1 VIVYWVYLDALNKF
15 DGGIRM
21 VTGPLKTAGIFAT
34 YPGDHLSIGNGF
46 LDQVVGTALLA
57 GVILAITDQ
66 KNNKITDGL
75 TPVLI
80 GLLVFTIGLSYG
92 FNCGYAINPAR
103 DFGPRLFTS
112 MVGYGSQVFTE
123 GNYWFWVPIVAPV
136 VGAIVGSIFY
146 NVLIG
151 LQYTK
156 DRKKVNKVEEFQTSN
171 EKLVQVTTSI

>member
-1 VIVYWVYLDALNKF
+1 LIKKLN
-15 DGGIRM
+15 
-21 VTGPLKTAGIFAT
+21 
-34 YPGDHLSIGNGF
+34 F
-46 LDQVVGTALLA
+46 L
-57 GVILAITDQ
+57 
-66 KNNKITDGL
+66 
-75 TPVLI
+75 
-80 GLLVFTIGLSYG
+80 FS
-92 FNCGYAINPAR
+92 
-103 DFGPRLFTS
+103 
-112 MVGYGSQVFTE
+112 E